1 MLERVGGWCPI
12 PSSPPSFVP
21 SSPFICSLLPPPFV
35 PFSLPLLILP
45 LPHSHDQGAEIGTF
59 VYQVNATDIDA
70 GLNAVLS
77 YSITGGNTGGNTE
90 DVFSIS
96 SDDGRVTVKTS
107 PDRENDFGIINTYT
121 VRSLSQTTHTL
132 HYATHLCTPHSHTC
146 IT

>member
-1 MLERVGGWCPI
+1 MLERAGGWCPI
-12 PSSPPSFVP
+12 PSSPLHLFPPPPSFVP
-21 SSPFICSLLPPPFV
+21 SSPLHLFPSLF
-35 PFSLPLLILP
+35 PLLILP